1 VFKQK
6 DGSFSQDLTYCDGS
20 QPTIVLQ
27 LYCDVPFQAFR
38 NAPFSLEYNDLIVVQ
53 IKASNVIGSSNFND
67 ANIVGIKVQTEPV
80 TPTNPPTVV
89 NYNEQSVVLTM
100 NQLVG
105 D

>member
-1 VFKQK
+1 MALSVKI
-6 DGSFSQDLTYCDGS
+6 SRTVMALSPLSYCS
-20 QPTIVLQ
+20 STAMCPSK
-27 LYCDVPFQAFR
+27 P
-38 NAPFSLEYNDLIVVQ
+38 LETHLIVVQ

-67 ANIVGIKVQTEPV
+67 ANIAGIKVQTEPV